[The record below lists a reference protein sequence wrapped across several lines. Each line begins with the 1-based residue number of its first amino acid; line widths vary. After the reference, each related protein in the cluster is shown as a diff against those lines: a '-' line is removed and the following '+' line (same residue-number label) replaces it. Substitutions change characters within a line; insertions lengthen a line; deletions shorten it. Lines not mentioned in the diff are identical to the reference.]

1 MPLLSLD
8 ASSLLVGAVVLLCL
22 LWWKSTRRPSGLP
35 PGPGL
40 ALPLLGHLHL
50 MPKDP
55 RAQFRSWRRQY
66 GDVFSLYMGE
76 KVMVVL
82 ASYSAIREALV
93 TYADVFSHRPH
104 IFMFDEITKS
114 RGIVSSSG
122 PMWKEQRKTGL
133 EILRAMGMGKNVL
146 AEKIQEEITY
156 YIQAIKDHQGA
167 PVCLGRLTQ
176 ISISNNICSI
186 AFGSRFE
193 YDDPKFNR
201 YLHCVDESFK
211 LVGGTASLNFLPLLR
226 HIPGDPFKVKT
237 VLAYSK
243 SVFDFV
249 DEHIDDHQK
258 TLEERKEDMGENN
271 DFIYSYLHQIQ
282 KQKQQGNVNTTLNGE
297 NLQMAVDDLFEA
309 GTETTSSSLQ
319 WAMLFFLHYPHVQD
333 KCFEEISDVIG
344 LHRMPTMRDRPKLTY
359 LEATICEVLRKG
371 DLVPLSVLHATSQDV
386 NFRGFVIPKDAVI
399 IPYLSCVLE
408 DPEIWGD
415 PENFRPERF
424 IGPDGKLTKREEFI
438 PFSTGR
444 RMCLGESL
452 ARMELFLYLA
462 TLIQHFRF
470 LPAEEGQLP
479 PLEGVFG
486 LTQPPQPYKIRAVPR
501 T

>member
-8 ASSLLVGAVVLLCL
+8 PTSLLVGAVVLLCL
-22 LWWKSTRRPSGLP
+22 LWWKSTRRPPGLP
-35 PGPGL
+35 PGPGP

-55 RAQFRSWRRQY
+55 RAQFLSWRRQY
-66 GDVFSLYMGE
+66 GDVFSLYMGG
-76 KVMVVL
+76 KMVVVL

-93 TYADVFSHRPH
+93 AHADVFSHRPH
-104 IFMFDEITKS
+104 TFIFDELTKS
-114 RGIVSSSG
+114 NGIVSSSG

-146 AEKIQEEITY
+146 AEKIQEEITH

-167 PVCLGRLTQ
+167 PVCLCRLTQ

-186 AFGSRFE
+186 GFGKRFE
-193 YDDPKFNR
+193 YGDAEFNN
-201 YLHCVDESFK
+201 YIQILDETFK
-211 LVGGTASLNFLPLLR
+211 LLGGTAVLNFLPVLR
-226 HIPGDPFKVKT
+226 HIPGDPIKVKT
-237 VLAYSK
+237 AVANID
-243 SVFDFV
+243 SVRNFADQHV
-249 DEHIDDHQK
+249 ENHRK
-258 TLEERKEDMGENN
+258 NLEERTEDMVENN
-271 DFIYSYLHQIQ
+271 DFIYSYLHQAQ
-282 KQKQQGNVNTTLNGE
+282 MQKQQMNVNTTVKGE
-297 NLQMAVDDLFEA
+297 NLKYVLTDLFAA
-309 GTETTSSSLQ
+309 GTETTSSSLL

-344 LHRMPTMRDRPKLTY
+344 LHRLPTMSDRPKMIY

-399 IPYLSCVLE
+399 IPYLGCVLE

-424 IGPDGKLTKREEFI
+424 IGPDGKLTKPEEFV

-444 RMCLGESL
+444 RVCLGESL
-452 ARMELFLYLA
+452 GRMELFLYLA
-462 TLIQHFRF
+462 TLIQHFRL

-486 LTQPPQPYKIRAVPR
+486 LTHTPQPYRIRAVPR